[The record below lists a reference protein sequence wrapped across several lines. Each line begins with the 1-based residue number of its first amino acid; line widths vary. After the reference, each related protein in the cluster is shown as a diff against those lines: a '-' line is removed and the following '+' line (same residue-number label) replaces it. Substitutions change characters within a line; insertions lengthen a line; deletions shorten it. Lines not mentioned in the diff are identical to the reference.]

1 RTARGKRKALTVVRN
16 QVRKLRDEPGLRSRP
31 RKNGRRSGQDPEEEH
46 AANVKRLQIFS
57 MKN

>member
-1 RTARGKRKALTVVRN
+1 MSQSGGRGQENGQRSVR
-16 QVRKLRDEPGLRSRP
+16 
-31 RKNGRRSGQDPEEEH
+31 DPEEQW